1 MKCDVLFFCRG
12 LVKLYQVLERF
23 SPFNTNLNENM
34 IYKTKIKDHFLLIFF
49 YHIEMKGNY
58 RLPRK
63 TEKCIKLNQSLENK
77 IKH

>member
-49 YHIEMKGNY
+49 YHIEMK
-58 RLPRK
+58 
-63 TEKCIKLNQSLENK
+63 
-77 IKH
+77 